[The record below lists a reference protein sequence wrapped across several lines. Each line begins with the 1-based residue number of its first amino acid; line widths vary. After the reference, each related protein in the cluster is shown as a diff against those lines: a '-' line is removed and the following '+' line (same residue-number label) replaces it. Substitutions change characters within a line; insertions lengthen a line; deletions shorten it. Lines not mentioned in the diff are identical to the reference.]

1 MVLALSLAAA
11 SPALAQPGA
20 APKKAPAPTPA
31 PAPAPAP
38 ASSPTQTN
46 AGEDMAAFEKDL
58 DALFVSGGLTSEQAA
73 VRAAKTSPAVM
84 RNAAEVDAAYA
95 QAEAAELTKVPQIG
109 GHIAYTRLS
118 AVDPIVFPNPMDPS
132 GVSKI
137 EIPVNAV
144 DAQATIA
151 VPLSDYLLRVPKL
164 IDAAHAAEDVA
175 RTSKKSSEVRVG
187 QDARIAYYE
196 WIRAKLQVLIAQR
209 QHLQVQ
215 AVLKQVRALAEAQ
228 RMSKA
233 DLMRVEAEEAGADQT
248 VNALAR
254 LAALREEQLRI
265 QIGADLH
272 EPLQIGEDVRQDIA
286 APDVGELDSS
296 LTAATKSRLEFKV
309 LDKGIEAKE
318 LQRSSEKASRYP
330 RLSAFVGAD
339 YANPNN
345 RIFPLVDKFNFTWQA
360 GLQLSWTLNDTLL
373 ANTTLDRLE
382 AETNELRADRE
393 SLLRGTRIEI
403 LAAQHAVTLAQLSL
417 VTSQKGLAAAEE
429 GYRVRRELLLAER
442 ATVVELVDSETVLTR
457 ARIAALNA
465 RVDLRVAIVQLAHAL
480 GQDIR

>member
-1 MVLALSLAAA
+1 
-11 SPALAQPGA
+11 
-20 APKKAPAPTPA
+20 
-31 PAPAPAP
+31 
-38 ASSPTQTN
+38 
-46 AGEDMAAFEKDL
+46 MAAFEKDL
-58 DALFVSGGLTSEQAA
+58 DALFVAGGLTSEQAA
-73 VRAAKTSPAVM
+73 VRAAKTSPAVQ

-109 GHIAYTRLS
+109 GHINYTRLS
-118 AVDPIVFPNPMDPS
+118 EVDPIVFPNPMG
-132 GVSKI
+132 GVTEI
-137 EIPVNAV
+137 RIPVNSIAAN
-144 DAQATIA
+144 AQIA

-164 IDAAHAAEDVA
+164 IDAAKAAEDVA
-175 RTSKKSSEVRVG
+175 RTSKRSSEVRVG

-265 QIGADLH
+265 QIGADVS
-272 EPLQIGEDVRQDIA
+272 EPLQIGEDVRVDIA
-286 APDVGELDSS
+286 VPQVGELDAS

-330 RLSAFVGAD
+330 RFSAFVGAD
-339 YANPNN
+339 YANPNQ

-360 GLQLSWTLNDTLL
+360 GVQLTWTLNDTLL
-373 ANTTLDRLE
+373 ANTTLDRLA

-403 LAAQHAVTLAQLSL
+403 LAAQQAVTLAQLSL
-417 VTSQKGLAAAEE
+417 DTSQ
-429 GYRVRRELLLAER
+429 
-442 ATVVELVDSETVLTR
+442 
-457 ARIAALNA
+457 
-465 RVDLRVAIVQLAHAL
+465 
-480 GQDIR
+480 